1 MSQIVSVTLPGNPI
15 YVSGTVN
22 SVAVTWTLVGANTWE
37 AVADKAE
44 DGVYL
49 VSVTAIDS
57 VGNSST
63 SEFTLYYGTITL
75 ITDRSKMDVMKG
87 TEKGFYNA
95 SDLNRV
101 GAAVEYL
108 AQRLDECGVMVAV
121 APKLDWQMNDIPTA
135 EQMVQYLDDVAA
147 LRSALPTAEST
158 PKAPTSMFG
167 LDWMKANAIE
177 QILVDLDGTLNRI
190 PLGYVYSGE
199 LYAGEV

>member
-121 APKLDWQMNDIPTA
+121 APKLDWQMSDIPTA

-158 PKAPTSMFG
+158 PKAPTSMSG

-199 LYAGEV
+199 IYAGEV

>member
-1 MSQIVSVTLPGNPI
+1 MSQVVSVTLPGNPI

-22 SVAVTWTLVGANTWE
+22 SVAVTWTLVGTNTWE
-37 AVADKAE
+37 AVVDKAE

-87 TEKGFYNA
+87 AEKGFYNA

-108 AQRLDECGVMVAV
+108 QKVLEENGVFVAV
-121 APKLDWQMNDIPTA
+121 APKLDWQMSDIPTVA
-135 EQMVQYLDDVAA
+135 QMVQYLADVAA
-147 LRSALPTAEST
+147 LRSALPVTDST
-158 PKAPTSMFG
+158 PETPDAMSG
-167 LDWMKANAIE
+167 LGWIKANAIE
-177 QILVDLDGTLNRI
+177 QILVDLDGTIKRI
-190 PLGYVYSGE
+190 PLGFVYSGE

>member
-1 MSQIVSVTLPGNPI
+1 MSQVVSVTLPGNPI

-22 SVAVTWTLVGANTWE
+22 YVAVTWTLVGANTWE

-95 SDLNRV
+95 SDFNRV

-108 AQRLDECGVMVAV
+108 AKRLDENGVFVAV
-121 APKLDWQMNDIPTA
+121 APKLDWQMSDIPTA
-135 EQMVQYLDDVAA
+135 EQMVQYLADVAA
-147 LRSALPTAEST
+147 LRSALPVTDST
-158 PKAPTSMFG
+158 PETPDAMSD
-167 LDWMKANAIE
+167 LDWIKANAIE
-177 QILVDLDGTLNRI
+177 QILVDLDGTIKRI

-199 LYAGEV
+199 IYAGEV

>member
-1 MSQIVSVTLPGNPI
+1 MSQVVSVTLPGNPI

-22 SVAVTWTLVGANTWE
+22 SVAVTWTLVGTNTWE

-108 AQRLDECGVMVAV
+108 QKALEETGVFVAV
-121 APKLDWQMNDIPTA
+121 APKLDWQMSDIPTA
-135 EQMVQYLDDVAA
+135 AQMVQYLADVAA
-147 LRSALPTAEST
+147 LRSALPVTDST
-158 PKAPTSMFG
+158 PETPDAMSG

-190 PLGYVYSGE
+190 PLSYVYSGE
-199 LYAGEV
+199 IYAGEV

>member
-1 MSQIVSVTLPGNPI
+1 MSQVVSVTLPGNPI

-22 SVAVTWTLVGANTWE
+22 SVAVTWTLVGTNTWE

-75 ITDRSKMDVMKG
+75 ITDRSKMDVMKR

-108 AQRLDECGVMVAV
+108 AQRLDEYGVVVAV
-121 APKLDWQMNDIPTA
+121 APKLDWQMSDIPTA
-135 EQMVQYLDDVAA
+135 AQMVQYLADVET
-147 LRSALPTAEST
+147 LRSALPVAENT
-158 PKAPTSMFG
+158 PKAPTSMSG

-199 LYAGEV
+199 IYAGEV

>member
-87 TEKGFYNA
+87 AEKGFYNA

-108 AQRLDECGVMVAV
+108 QKVLEENGVFVAV
-121 APKLDWQMNDIPTA
+121 APKLDWQMSDIPTA
-135 EQMVQYLDDVAA
+135 AQMVQYLADVAA
-147 LRSALPTAEST
+147 LRSALPVTDST
-158 PKAPTSMFG
+158 PETPDAMSG
-167 LDWMKANAIE
+167 LGWIKANAIE
-177 QILVDLDGTLNRI
+177 QILVDLDGTIKRI
-190 PLGYVYSGE
+190 PLGFVYSGE

>member
-108 AQRLDECGVMVAV
+108 QKALEETGVFVAV
-121 APKLDWQMNDIPTA
+121 APKLDWQMSDIPTA
-135 EQMVQYLDDVAA
+135 AQMVQYLTDVAA
-147 LRSALPTAEST
+147 LRSALPVTDST
-158 PKAPTSMFG
+158 PETPDAMSG
-167 LDWMKANAIE
+167 LDWIKANAIE

-190 PLGYVYSGE
+190 PLSYVYSGE
-199 LYAGEV
+199 IYAGEV